1 MYIICIDSLF
11 GPLGEEVRLIATA
24 VDGCHGCCGC
34 AVRLLLLALHLSD
47 LPLLTV
53 GVRLRAVNEARLAR
67 HSTARD
73 WHDAAHHR
81 MRRARRGVA
90 WRDLALVFL

>member
-1 MYIICIDSLF
+1 MDSLV
-11 GPLGEEVRLIATA
+11 GPLSEEVRLITIA
-24 VDGCHGCCGC
+24 VDGCRGDCGC
-34 AVRLLLLALHLSD
+34 TVRLSLLALHLSD
-47 LPLLTV
+47 LPLLTA

>member
-1 MYIICIDSLF
+1 M
-11 GPLGEEVRLIATA
+11 RLIATA
-24 VDGCHGCCGC
+24 VDGCGY

-53 GVRLRAVNEARLAR
+53 GVQLRAVNEARLAR
-67 HSTARD
+67 HSTERD